1 MKNAFHDGFS
11 AGFERI
17 VIIGSDLPDI
27 SAKLID
33 KSFQS
38 LSLMDTVIGPA
49 SDGGY
54 YLLGIKKM
62 ITELFENV
70 NWSTRE
76 VLETTL
82 ERLTKKKESYF
93 LLETKN
99 DIDTMEDLL
108 NP

>member
-1 MKNAFHDGFS
+1 
-11 AGFERI
+11 
-17 VIIGSDLPDI
+17 
-27 SAKLID
+27 
-33 KSFQS
+33 
-38 LSLMDTVIGPA
+38 MDTVIGPA

>member
-1 MKNAFHDGFS
+1 
-11 AGFERI
+11 
-17 VIIGSDLPDI
+17 
-27 SAKLID
+27 
-33 KSFQS
+33 
-38 LSLMDTVIGPA
+38 
-49 SDGGY
+49 
-54 YLLGIKKM
+54 M

-70 NWSTRE
+70 NWSTSE

-99 DIDTMEDLL
+99 DIDTMDDLL